1 MAAGGHDRVDA
12 MMFEFV
18 LISPLFTL
26 RDVPYNSPF
35 IASLSWLKTIPIS
48 CLLVNLRCGLYMQRG
63 SLAFAMERVAKIY

>member
-26 RDVPYNSPF
+26 RRPLLPF
-35 IASLSWLKTIPIS
+35 YSLFIMAENHTHILFP
-48 CLLVNLRCGLYMQRG
+48 
-63 SLAFAMERVAKIY
+63 

>member
-26 RDVPYNSPF
+26 RDVPYSPF
-35 IASLSWLKTIPIS
+35 IASL
-48 CLLVNLRCGLYMQRG
+48 
-63 SLAFAMERVAKIY
+63 